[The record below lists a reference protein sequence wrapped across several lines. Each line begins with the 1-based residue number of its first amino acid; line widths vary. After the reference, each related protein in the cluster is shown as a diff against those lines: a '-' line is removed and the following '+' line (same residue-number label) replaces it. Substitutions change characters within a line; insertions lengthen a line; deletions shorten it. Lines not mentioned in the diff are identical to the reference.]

1 MRKIT
6 GDLSKVSS
14 MTASDTENPV
24 NKPYLIGDPNCPIC
38 GGLGYI
44 RKDVDI
50 TDPEFGH
57 MTICDC
63 RKEIVEQAANQRL
76 IELSNLSS
84 FNHMT
89 FESFNPRGHVGLGE
103 EQVNSLSYAYNQS
116 MHFAQELK
124 GWLLLTGGFGCG
136 KTHLAVAIANHV
148 VKNGIPT
155 LFLTVPDLLDWLRF
169 SYSGDAASF
178 ESRFEEIRT
187 MPLLVL
193 DDLGTQNATPWA
205 QEKLFQI
212 LNNRYVNRL
221 ATVITTN
228 QVVEEIDGRI
238 QSRLLDPELVTTVK
252 IIAPDYR
259 SPLVD
264 STQPQVSALSIDRF
278 PVHGGLYL
286 AGELPRRQA
295 GLHRHVQH
303 HLKALLRRLPRQR
316 LRLWGVRQDRQ
327 RQPVVQR
334 QHPAR
339 LRAAPAAVVEDDG
352 HPHRAVRRRRGGFNR
367 RRGHQRGRGLL
378 RGRGRRR
385 LRGGGQGGGLG
396 GFGGCVRHR
405 PGLPRLRHAD
415 EFQAGAVLLAY
426 PDDGPVG
433 PPLIGL
439 QIEPILG
446 GRGFHPFGHLLHSDF
461 RRKGDR
467 KFRGLGRGR
476 LSFGRKTVFR
486 NAARQEHMTGQV
498 HHGLTG

>member
-1 MRKIT
+1 MKPINEEMRKIT

-116 MHFAQELK
+116 MHFALELK

-136 KTHLAVAIANHV
+136 KTHLAAAIANHV

-187 MPLLVL
+187 MPVLVL

-212 LNNRYVNRL
+212 LNSRYVNRL

-264 STQPQVSALSIDRF
+264 STQPQVSALSIYSKRTFGSFTFRERESLQTDEVDSLKRAF
-278 PVHGGLYL
+278 KACQEYAENPHGWLLLMGGYASGKTHLAAAIANYRLNTGDSPMFVVVPDLLDHLRATFNPNSAIPYDKLFNQVRSARLLILDDLGTQSATPWAMEKLYQIINHRYE
-286 AGELPRRQA
+286 AELPT
-295 GLHRHVQH
+295 VITTSSE
-303 HLKALLRRLPRQR
+303 LKDIHPRIRSRMMDKRLCR
-316 LRLWGVRQDRQ
+316 LIILI
-327 RQPVVQR
+327 
-334 QHPAR
+334 
-339 LRAAPAAVVEDDG
+339 APPFEGMGDTSVSK
-352 HPHRAVRRRRGGFNR
+352 NR
-367 RRGHQRGRGLL
+367 KKR
-378 RGRGRRR
+378 
-385 LRGGGQGGGLG
+385 
-396 GFGGCVRHR
+396 
-405 PGLPRLRHAD
+405 
-415 EFQAGAVLLAY
+415 
-426 PDDGPVG
+426 
-433 PPLIGL
+433 
-439 QIEPILG
+439 
-446 GRGFHPFGHLLHSDF
+446 
-461 RRKGDR
+461 
-467 KFRGLGRGR
+467 
-476 LSFGRKTVFR
+476 
-486 NAARQEHMTGQV
+486 
-498 HHGLTG
+498 